1 VSGASN
7 KNGFALGATRELLLP
22 AMVVVGFIL
31 YYFGEQP
38 MWVVFMVAAPFVAL
52 YALAPLWAARSL
64 AAFDRD
70 SVRILAQRDPARL
83 RARYARALGMRLFAP
98 PAELA
103 ERKAMVMLEC
113 GAFRAAQAA
122 FRDAIEELGSAAS
135 DRVVL
140 GAAHASFAAGD
151 HGNAIV
157 YYRRVLKGVGA
168 LPGVERKLALALVR
182 HGEDLSTA
190 VEILERTLNEVSAGE
205 ARQELLLTRALAHAK
220 LGDAALAQVAL
231 TSALDQCE
239 VKGDAAKDL
248 HIEVKQRIEAAD
260 KHKRHAY

>member
-1 VSGASN
+1 VPGASP

-31 YYFGEQP
+31 YYFAEQP
-38 MWVVFMVAAPFVAL
+38 MWVVFTVAAPFVAL

-83 RARYARALGMRLFAP
+83 KARYARALGMRLFAP

-113 GAFRAAQAA
+113 GSFRAAQAA
-122 FRDAIEELGSAAS
+122 FREALEELGPAAS

-157 YYRRVLKGVGA
+157 MYRRVLNGVGA

-190 VEILERTLNEVSAGE
+190 VEILERTQNEVSPGA

-220 LGDAALAQVAL
+220 LGNAALAQAAL
-231 TSALDQCE
+231 QSALDQCE
-239 VKGDAAKDL
+239 LESDAAKDL
-248 HIEVKQRIEAAD
+248 QLQVNELIHRA
-260 KHKRHAY
+260 

>member
-1 VSGASN
+1 
-7 KNGFALGATRELLLP
+7 
-22 AMVVVGFIL
+22 MVVGGFVL
-31 YYFGEQP
+31 HYFAEQP
-38 MWVVFMVAAPFVAL
+38 MWVVFTFAVPMIVL
-52 YALAPLWAARSL
+52 YTLAPLWAARSL
-64 AAFDRD
+64 AAFDKD

-83 RARYARALGMRLFAP
+83 KARYARALGMRLFAP

-122 FRDAIEELGSAAS
+122 FREALEELGAAAS

-157 YYRRVLKGVGA
+157 LYRRVLTGVGA

-182 HGEDLSTA
+182 HGEDLGTA
-190 VEILERTLNEVSAGE
+190 LEILERTTHEVSAGT
-205 ARQELLLTRALAHAK
+205 ARQELLLVRALAHAK
-220 LGDAALAQVAL
+220 RGDASLAQASL
-231 TSALDQCE
+231 QSALDQCAVE
-239 VKGDAAKDL
+239 SDAAKDL
-248 HIEVKQRIEAAD
+248 QLEVNERIAEAHKQ
-260 KHKRHAY
+260 HASSLQT

>member
-1 VSGASN
+1 VSGASTP

-38 MWVVFMVAAPFVAL
+38 MWVVFTMAAPFVVL
-52 YALAPLWAARSL
+52 YTLAPLWAARSL

-70 SVRILAQRDPARL
+70 SVRILAQRDPSKL
-83 RARYARALGMRLFAP
+83 KARYARALGMRVFAP

-113 GAFRAAQAA
+113 GSYRAAQAA
-122 FRDAIEELGSAAS
+122 FRDALEELGPAAS

-157 YYRRVLKGVGA
+157 LYRRVLRGVGA

-182 HGEDLSTA
+182 HGEDLGTA
-190 VEILERTLNEVSAGE
+190 VEILERTTHEVSAGE
-205 ARQELLLTRALAHAK
+205 ARQELLLVRSLAHAK
-220 LGDAALAQVAL
+220 LGDAARAQAAL
-231 TSALDQCE
+231 QSALEQCALE
-239 VKGDAAKDL
+239 SDAAKDL
-248 HIEVKQRIEAAD
+248 HLEVNERIAEAQ
-260 KHKRHAY
+260 KRA

>member
-1 VSGASN
+1 
-7 KNGFALGATRELLLP
+7 
-22 AMVVVGFIL
+22 MVVVGFML
-31 YYFGEQP
+31 HYFGEQP
-38 MWVVFMVAAPFVAL
+38 MWVVFTAAAPFIAV

-70 SVRILAQRDPARL
+70 SVRLLAQRDPARL
-83 RARYARALGMRLFAP
+83 KARYARALGMRLFAP

-122 FRDAIEELGSAAS
+122 FREALEELGPAAS

-151 HGNAIV
+151 HRSAIV
-157 YYRRVLKGVGA
+157 MYRRVLNGVGA

-182 HGEDLSTA
+182 NGEDLGTA
-190 VEILERTLNEVSAGE
+190 VEILERTVNEVSAGT
-205 ARQELLLTRALAHAK
+205 ARQELLLVRALAHAK
-220 LGDAALAQVAL
+220 QGDAASAQASL
-231 TSALDQCE
+231 QSARDQGAIE
-239 VKGDAAKDL
+239 SDVAKDL
-248 HIEVKQRIEAAD
+248 ELEVNELITRASQLAPAA
-260 KHKRHAY
+260 RR

>member
-1 VSGASN
+1 
-7 KNGFALGATRELLLP
+7 
-22 AMVVVGFIL
+22 MVVVGFIL
-31 YYFGEQP
+31 YYFAEQP
-38 MWVVFMVAAPFVAL
+38 MWVVFTVAAPIVVL
-52 YALAPLWAARSL
+52 YTLAPLWAARSL

-83 RARYARALGMRLFAP
+83 KARYARALGMRLFAP

-122 FRDAIEELGSAAS
+122 FREALEELGPAAS

-151 HGNAIV
+151 HGHAIV
-157 YYRRVLKGVGA
+157 MYRRVLSGVGA

-182 HGEDLSTA
+182 HGEDLRTA
-190 VEILERTLNEVSAGE
+190 VEILERTLNEVSEGA
-205 ARQELLLTRALAHAK
+205 ARQELLLVRALAHAK
-220 LGDAALAQVAL
+220 LGEAALAQAAL
-231 TSALDQCE
+231 QSAVEQCAIDT
-239 VKGDAAKDL
+239 DAAKDL
-248 HIEVKQRIEAAD
+248 QLEVAELIARSSRTATLA
-260 KHKRHAY
+260 R